1 MSFAKRATT
10 PNYSKLNNLT
20 EVQDHYNTF
29 NTFNK
34 ANYSSFRDK
43 IQHKNKYKPNYNAYN
58 AYIPN
63 PYNSTTFFSSS
74 APFNY
79 YNKSEDKNGLLICYN
94 GGPRKKYNPLIQRAN
109 LSQYLKNRSKTL
121 KYKRPCGC
129 YSNYYSSKYM
139 PEYDYSNF
147 ERSPQLPNISGN
159 NNLRYSYDN
168 MTPRIDN
175 RKKITYKL
183 KDNFDN
189 SNNRLNTV
197 YNINGYFIPF
207 YACPSTHTESSY
219 QQYVPHLSFAVPNL
233 AVCLGNVVLLVC
245 TVFASSFSMLS
256 HISPTARINTLA
268 NMYLYL
274 FIIFITALSF
284 MEHTV
289 LRYVFL

>member
-94 GGPRKKYNPLIQRAN
+94 GGPRKKYNPLIKRAN

-147 ERSPQLPNISGN
+147 ERSRQLPNISGN

-197 YNINGYFIPF
+197 YNNYERNENLETENKEQNLKKEEEAVEENQEEKNEEIKPQIINEDEKKEKFNYFNLRPRRRFHKVQIFNNYKPFLVDDFKEYGY
-207 YACPSTHTESSY
+207 YE
-219 QQYVPHLSFAVPNL
+219 
-233 AVCLGNVVLLVC
+233 
-245 TVFASSFSMLS
+245 
-256 HISPTARINTLA
+256 
-268 NMYLYL
+268 
-274 FIIFITALSF
+274 
-284 MEHTV
+284 
-289 LRYVFL
+289 